1 MTGTTGITTTG
12 TTTTGITT
20 TGITTTGTTT
30 TGITTTGTTT
40 TGITT
45 TGITT
50 TGATDTTDTAD
61 GGWARTWSTSPHA
74 PIEAFG
80 PLPSFADTTLR
91 QVVRVS
97 GGGRQ
102 VRLRITNE
110 YGTAPLTIGAARI
123 ALAAPE
129 GGIRPGSE
137 RVLTFDGKSAVTVP
151 TGAPMLS
158 DPVALSLSAL
168 AELSISL
175 YLPEAV
181 KSATC
186 HGMGVQTAWTTPG
199 NSVDA
204 LTLPADAESL
214 PLQALISALDVRADA
229 PVTTVAIIG
238 DSNTDCSGTTPDTNR
253 RWTDRLAERLA
264 ELDGPAV
271 CVSNQG
277 ISGNR
282 MLNEGLGDAA
292 LARFDRDVLATPGLR
307 HVVLAIGLGDIC
319 ISYSPQDGSGPP
331 ADFLAMFPGAPV
343 TADDLIAGYR
353 QLIDRARTRG
363 LRVHAPTLT
372 PYEGDDTFTPEGER
386 ARQRVNEWIRT
397 SGAFDAVLDFD
408 AVWSDP
414 AHPSRIRD
422 GFHAGDHL
430 HGSDAG
436 CRALGDSI
444 DLALFR

>member
-1 MTGTTGITTTG
+1 MTGTTGTTTSS
-12 TTTTGITT
+12 
-20 TGITTTGTTT
+20 
-30 TGITTTGTTT
+30 
-40 TGITT
+40 
-45 TGITT
+45 
-50 TGATDTTDTAD
+50 TAD
-61 GGWARTWSTSPHA
+61 CGWVRTWGTSPHA
-74 PIEAFG
+74 PIGAFG

-91 QVVRVS
+91 QVVRIS

-102 VRLRITNE
+102 IRLRLTNE
-110 YGTAPLTIGAARI
+110 YGTAPLSIGAAQV
-123 ALAAPE
+123 ALATPD

-137 RVLTFDGKSAVTVP
+137 RVLTFDGRPAVTIP

-158 DPVALSLSAL
+158 DPIDLPLPVLS
-168 AELSISL
+168 ELSVSL

-186 HGMGVQTAWTTPG
+186 HAMGVQTAWTMPG
-199 NSVDA
+199 NRVDA

-214 PLQALISALDVRADA
+214 PLQALISAIDVLADGPA
-229 PVTTVAIIG
+229 TTIAIIG

-264 ELDGPAV
+264 ETDDGRTV

-282 MLNEGLGDAA
+282 MLNDGLGDAV
-292 LARFDRDVLATPGLR
+292 LARFDRDVLATPGLG
-307 HVVLAIGLGDIC
+307 HVVLAIGLGDIGV
-319 ISYSPQDGSGPP
+319 SYAPKDGTGPSP
-331 ADFLAMFPGAPV
+331 DFLAMFPGAPV
-343 TADDLIAGYR
+343 TAEDLIAGYR
-353 QLIDRARTRG
+353 QLIARAHARG
-363 LRVHAPTLT
+363 VHVLAATLT
-372 PYEGDDTFTPEGER
+372 PYEGDEIFTPEGER
-386 ARQRVNEWIRT
+386 VRRQVNEWIRT
-397 SGAFDAVLDFD
+397 SGAFDAVMDFD

-444 DLALFR
+444 DLTLFR

>member
-1 MTGTTGITTTG
+1 MNGTIGTTANG
-12 TTTTGITT
+12 TTTMGTG
-20 TGITTTGTTT
+20 
-30 TGITTTGTTT
+30 
-40 TGITT
+40 
-45 TGITT
+45 
-50 TGATDTTDTAD
+50 DTAD
-61 GGWARTWSTSPHA
+61 GGWARTWGTSPHA

-91 QVVRVS
+91 QVVRIS

-110 YGTAPLTIGAARI
+110 YGTAPLTVDAARI

-137 RVLTFDGKSAVTVP
+137 RVLTFDGRPAVTVP

-158 DPVALSLSAL
+158 DPIELSLPALSD
-168 AELSISL
+168 LSISL

-186 HGMGVQTAWTTPG
+186 HAMGVQTAWAVPG

-214 PLQALISALDVRADA
+214 PLQAFISAIEVRGDA
-229 PVTTVAIIG
+229 GATTIAIIG
-238 DSNTDCSGTTPDTNR
+238 DSNTDGSGTTPDTNR

-264 ELDGPAV
+264 ELDGPPV

-282 MLNEGLGDAA
+282 MLNEGLGDSV
-292 LARFDRDVLATPGLR
+292 LARFDRDVLATPGLG
-307 HVVLAIGLGDIC
+307 HVVLAIGLGDIG
-319 ISYSPQDGSGPP
+319 ISYAPRDGSGPP
-331 ADFLAMFPGAPV
+331 ADFLALFPGAPV

-353 QLIDRARTRG
+353 RLITRARARG
-363 LRVHAPTLT
+363 VRVHAPTLT
-372 PYEGDDTFTPEGER
+372 PYEGDEIHTPQGEQV
-386 ARQRVNEWIRT
+386 RQRVNEWIRT
-397 SGAFDAVLDFD
+397 GGAFDAVMDFD
-408 AVWSDP
+408 AVWRDP

-430 HGSDAG
+430 HGNDAG

>member
-1 MTGTTGITTTG
+1 MTGTTGTTTIG
-12 TTTTGITT
+12 TVG
-20 TGITTTGTTT
+20 
-30 TGITTTGTTT
+30 
-40 TGITT
+40 
-45 TGITT
+45 
-50 TGATDTTDTAD
+50 TAD
-61 GGWARTWSTSPHA
+61 DGWARTWGTSPHA

-91 QVVRVS
+91 QVVRIS

-110 YGTAPLTIGAARI
+110 YGTAPLTIGAAQV

-137 RVLTFDGKSAVTVP
+137 RVLTFDGKPTVTVP

-158 DPVALSLSAL
+158 DPIELSLPALS
-168 AELSISL
+168 ELSISL

-186 HGMGVQTAWTTPG
+186 HAMGVQTAWMMPG
-199 NSVDA
+199 NSVDT

-214 PLQALISALDVRADA
+214 PLQALISAIDVRADA
-229 PVTTVAIIG
+229 AATTIAVIG

-253 RWTDRLAERLA
+253 RWTDRLAGRLA
-264 ELDGPAV
+264 ELNGRTV

-282 MLNEGLGDAA
+282 MLNEGLGDSV
-292 LARFDRDVLATPGLR
+292 LARFDRDVLATPSLGY
-307 HVVLAIGLGDIC
+307 VVLAIGLGDIAV
-319 ISYSPQDGSGPP
+319 SHPPQDGSGPS

-353 QLIDRARTRG
+353 QLIARARARG
-363 LRVHAPTLT
+363 VRVYAPTLT
-372 PYEGDDTFTPEGER
+372 PYEGDEIFTPEGEQV
-386 ARQRVNEWIRT
+386 RQRVNEWIRT
-397 SGAFDAVLDFD
+397 SGAFDAVMDFD

-414 AHPSRIRD
+414 THPSRIRD

-444 DLALFR
+444 DLALFQ